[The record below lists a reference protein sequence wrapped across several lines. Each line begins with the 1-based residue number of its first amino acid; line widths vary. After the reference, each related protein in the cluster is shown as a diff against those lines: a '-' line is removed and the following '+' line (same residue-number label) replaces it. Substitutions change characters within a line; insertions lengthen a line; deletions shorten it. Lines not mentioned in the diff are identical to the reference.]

1 MNYYYATCTT
11 FRNCYYEGTG
21 MHMIFMRRY
30 MAVEWKCYHYFY
42 YFLSPH
48 SPSRWTHMD
57 LYVICGCVMAI
68 CIYLRVYVYKIYIPG
83 NFSWL
88 RDWEEWMTGKC
99 WISNWTNIWVDW
111 QLVSQIYMSGCFL
124 FSLLIYTIVCVLYI
138 KYIYHVTFMSDDCDS
153 SIKWNNWQ
161 VKIKNF
167 ELLKDTEVEY
177 SIHYIHIYKK
187 VSFLSII

>member
-1 MNYYYATCTT
+1 M
-11 FRNCYYEGTG
+11 
-21 MHMIFMRRY
+21 
-30 MAVEWKCYHYFY
+30 
-42 YFLSPH
+42 LSLFI
-48 SPSRWTHMD
+48 WQYNDCNVID
-57 LYVICGCVMAI
+57 LYVICSCVMSI
-68 CIYLRVYVYKIYIPG
+68 CEYLRVYVYKIYIPG

-124 FSLLIYTIVCVLYI
+124 FSLLIHTIVWVNESVCVLYI

>member
-1 MNYYYATCTT
+1 MDFSQNYDVWSCMNIVLRYLSEYNI
-11 FRNCYYEGTG
+11 RN
-21 MHMIFMRRY
+21 IDIR
-30 MAVEWKCYHYFY
+30 
-42 YFLSPH
+42 
-48 SPSRWTHMD
+48 
-57 LYVICGCVMAI
+57 AI
-68 CIYLRVYVYKIYIPG
+68 IIPA

>member
-1 MNYYYATCTT
+1 MKMLSLFLLFLITT
-11 FRNCYYEGTG
+11 FILSTLYTHVDWYIIITG
-21 MHMIFMRRY
+21 YTNIHI
-30 MAVEWKCYHYFY
+30 
-42 YFLSPH
+42 
-48 SPSRWTHMD
+48 
-57 LYVICGCVMAI
+57 
-68 CIYLRVYVYKIYIPG
+68 RVYMYEIYIPG

-177 SIHYIHIYKK
+177 SIHYIHIYKN

>member
-1 MNYYYATCTT
+1 MKMLSLFLLFLITT
-11 FRNCYYEGTG
+11 FILSTLYTHVDWYIIITG
-21 MHMIFMRRY
+21 YTNIHI
-30 MAVEWKCYHYFY
+30 
-42 YFLSPH
+42 
-48 SPSRWTHMD
+48 
-57 LYVICGCVMAI
+57 
-68 CIYLRVYVYKIYIPG
+68 RVYMYKIYIPG

-177 SIHYIHIYKK
+177 SIHYIHIYKN

>member
-1 MNYYYATCTT
+1 MLLSSYLKWT
-11 FRNCYYEGTG
+11 F
-21 MHMIFMRRY
+21 
-30 MAVEWKCYHYFY
+30 
-42 YFLSPH
+42 SP
-48 SPSRWTHMD
+48 D
-57 LYVICGCVMAI
+57 Y
-68 CIYLRVYVYKIYIPG
+68 
-83 NFSWL
+83 FSWL

-124 FSLLIYTIVCVLYI
+124 FSLLKYTIVCVLYI

-177 SIHYIHIYKK
+177 SIHYNRIYKK
-187 VSFLSII
+187 NIILIHHFNAKEKPISFSILILFYLYKENSKIPWTAFNQNAINVN

>member
-1 MNYYYATCTT
+1 
-11 FRNCYYEGTG
+11 
-21 MHMIFMRRY
+21 
-30 MAVEWKCYHYFY
+30 
-42 YFLSPH
+42 
-48 SPSRWTHMD
+48 
-57 LYVICGCVMAI
+57 
-68 CIYLRVYVYKIYIPG
+68 
-83 NFSWL
+83 
-88 RDWEEWMTGKC
+88 MTGKC

-124 FSLLIYTIVCVLYI
+124 FSLLKYTIVCVLYI

-177 SIHYIHIYKK
+177 SIHYNRIYKK
-187 VSFLSII
+187 ILFWSIILMPKKNQYHFQSDFYFTLQRKFKNSMNSLQSKSKKLVG

>member
-1 MNYYYATCTT
+1 
-11 FRNCYYEGTG
+11 
-21 MHMIFMRRY
+21 
-30 MAVEWKCYHYFY
+30 
-42 YFLSPH
+42 
-48 SPSRWTHMD
+48 
-57 LYVICGCVMAI
+57 
-68 CIYLRVYVYKIYIPG
+68 
-83 NFSWL
+83 
-88 RDWEEWMTGKC
+88 MTGKC

-167 ELLKDTEVEY
+167 ELLKDTKVVY
-177 SIHYIHIYKK
+177 LIHYFRIYKK
-187 VSFLSII
+187 CTIFTPSFNGKAKPISFPFSLFDFFEGNFMFSLQSNRNKC